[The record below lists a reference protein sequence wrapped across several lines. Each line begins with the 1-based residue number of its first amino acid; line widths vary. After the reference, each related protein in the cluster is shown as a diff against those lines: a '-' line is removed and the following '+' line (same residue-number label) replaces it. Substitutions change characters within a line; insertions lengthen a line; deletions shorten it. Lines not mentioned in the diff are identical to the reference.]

1 MITNSTFT
9 LAVIAA
15 SLVAISLTGCGQT
28 KTSQLRAL
36 QDKAESELEL
46 ILSSE
51 EPSNVRPAPGNQISV
66 LLQNSYGQGLLE
78 RLDRRYALFSFSP
91 ESDEYVLIWNGPSV
105 FGQVMF
111 TSDLTSSMPSQIHL
125 QSVEIQKDKAV
136 LRFTV
141 SEDNWT
147 KKIGLKPDLDYEV
160 EFNVTNAKDV
170 DFTKI
175 WKNATQQ
182 SPSSDGQKAAP
193 EE

>member
-1 MITNSTFT
+1 M
-9 LAVIAA
+9 LAVITV
-15 SLVAISLTGCGQT
+15 SLVAISLTGCGRT
-28 KTSQLRAL
+28 KSSGLKAL

-66 LLQNSYGQGLLE
+66 LLQNSYGRGLLE
-78 RLDRRYALFSFSP
+78 RLDRRHAFFSFSP
-91 ESDEYVLIWNGPSV
+91 ESDEYVLIWNGRSV

-111 TSDLTSSMPSQIHL
+111 TSSLTSSMPSQIHL
-125 QSVEIQKDKAV
+125 QSVEIQKDGAV
-136 LRFTV
+136 LCFTV

-147 KKIGLKPDLDYEV
+147 KEIGLRPDLNYEV
-160 EFNVTNAKDV
+160 EFNIANAKNV

-182 SPSSDGQKAAP
+182 SPASDSLKAAH